1 MALSF
6 HRLTSSIGSR
16 VQPVAERLGRYF
28 VVALLLRT
36 MRELS
41 DDDGSHMAASVAYY
55 TIFSLFPLMLGLIAI
70 LSLFLESQ
78 DVQSRLTDFT
88 TDYLPG
94 SEDLIDQNVDS
105 VLRLRGAI
113 GIVAILGLLWSGS
126 AVFGSVTRA
135 VNRAWDVHRDRPF
148 FISKP
153 RQLTMALAVGFLFLV
168 SLSASAFVRT
178 AERFADADVAGVGFL
193 VDAGGQVLLQG
204 TSFVLMLAV
213 FLLIYKFLPNT
224 KTYWRYIWPG
234 ALVAAVL
241 FELTKNLF
249 ILYLDRI
256 ASFENVYGTLAPVIV
271 LLMWTYV
278 SSFILILGAELSSE
292 YGRLRQGVARGVL
305 IHPHPSSEAPPDSD
319 EQGPSPSP

>member
-1 MALSF
+1 MASSF
-6 HRLTSSIGSR
+6 HRLISSLQSR
-16 VQPVAERLGRYF
+16 VRPVTERIGRYF
-28 VVALLLRT
+28 VIALLLRT
-36 MRELS
+36 MHELS
-41 DDDGSHMAASVAYY
+41 DDDGTHMAASVAYY
-55 TIFSLFPLMLGLIAI
+55 ALFSMFPLLLGLIAL

-94 SEDLIDQNVDS
+94 SEDLIDQNVDA

-113 GIVAILGLLWSGS
+113 GVVAFLGLLWSGS
-126 AVFGSVTRA
+126 AIFGSVTRA

-153 RQLTMALAVGFLFLV
+153 RQLTMGLAVGLLFLV

-178 AERFADADVAGVGFL
+178 AERFADSDVAGVGFL
-193 VDAGGQVLLQG
+193 INAGGQVLLQG

-213 FLLIYKFLPNT
+213 FLLIYKFMPNT
-224 KTYWRYIWPG
+224 KTYWRYIWSG

-241 FELTKNLF
+241 FELAKNLF

-256 ASFENVYGTLAPVIV
+256 ANFENVYGTLAPVIV

-278 SSFILILGAELSSE
+278 SSFVLILGAELSSE
-292 YGRLRQGVARGVL
+292 YGRLRHGVARGVL
-305 IHPHPSSEAPPDSD
+305 IHPHPSTEGLPHSD
-319 EQGPSPSP
+319 EPAT